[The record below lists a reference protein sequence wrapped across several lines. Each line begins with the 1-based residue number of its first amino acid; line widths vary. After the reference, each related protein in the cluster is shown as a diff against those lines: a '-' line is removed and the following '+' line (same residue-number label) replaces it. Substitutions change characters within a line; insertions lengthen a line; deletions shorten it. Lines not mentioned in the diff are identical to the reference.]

1 MWIFVDLRMCKLM
14 RRCGFYDDLRFGATC
29 AIIKKKLQKNRLYRM
44 AFITFCLPAQIKKAL
59 FFIDV
64 KNL

>member
-1 MWIFVDLRMCKLM
+1 ML
-14 RRCGFYDDLRFGATC
+14 FGATC
-29 AIIKKKLQKNRLYRM
+29 AIIKKKLQKNRLYRR
-44 AFITFCLPAQIKKAL
+44 AFITLCLPAQIKKAL